1 MFVEPAVKRGPGR
14 PRKHPLPE
22 LLVSNGHTTPHIL
35 QPDVEGEGNGP
46 DGPFTAPPPEQRKR
60 GRPRKHPHP
69 ASAFEVSAP
78 SYPTKR
84 KPGRPPGTGKHQKAA
99 KAKVTDQEPSANGTG
114 EDSPQTTTTPPPTPG
129 ARPPNRRKKN
139 TPSKCAQ

>member
-1 MFVEPAVKRGPGR
+1 MFVEPAVKR
-14 PRKHPLPE
+14 
-22 LLVSNGHTTPHIL
+22 
-35 QPDVEGEGNGP
+35 DVEGEGNGP

-60 GRPRKHPHP
+60 
-69 ASAFEVSAP
+69 
-78 SYPTKR
+78 
-84 KPGRPPGTGKHQKAA
+84 TGKHQKAA
-99 KAKVTDQEPSANGTG
+99 KAKVIDQASTICISDVSYRTTEPSANGTG